1 MLLSS
6 GVFFCCWFC
15 GASPEWPVDGNVD
28 ARWVEEAIE
37 WRMRTGLDCC
47 GESGR
52 AVDALTLE
60 WIANST
66 DVVIRIESE
75 KWPILRYYE
84 ELKTPLIQAMA
95 LAQLRSEPLDDVAL
109 LSMLRKV
116 VRRSDALKYRRVK
129 TYLRPR
135 QTSSPMQ

>member
-15 GASPEWPVDGNVD
+15 GSSPEWHVDGNVD

-84 ELKTPLIQAMA
+84 ELKTPLIQGMA
-95 LAQLRSEPLDDVAL
+95 LAQLRSEPLDDEAL